1 MASNSNFLV
10 GKAVHKDFDGTQ
22 FVGKIT
28 AFDKKCNLFPFHV
41 RYEDD
46 DQEDLSCSEVKAIL
60 ASGLTAEEK
69 KEFEA
74 LEARVQDHAE
84 NEKKV
89 EEEKKKKEEERK
101 QKAEE
106 KAEEKEKSAKEK
118 AEKAEKTEEDTGRPK
133 RGRPPKVKSPITE
146 TSAKKTKTAVAD
158 DTIVRTANADGLQ
171 YSKCVKH
178 GGVVYVAGQVASD
191 TSDTTVKGQ
200 TAQVLNRLDAILA
213 EVGSSKQKLLKC
225 TIFLAD
231 ISTYDE
237 FAQTWNEWVDKD
249 NMPVR
254 ATCEAKCVLPEYL
267 VEVVAEA
274 AV

>member
-10 GKAVHKDFDGTQ
+10 GKAVHKDFDGSQ

-28 AFDKKCNLFPFHV
+28 AFEFPYFQV
-41 RYEDD
+41 QYEDD

-60 ASGLTAEEK
+60 ASELTAEET
-69 KEFEA
+69 KEFEG
-74 LEARVQDHAE
+74 LEARIQEHAE

-106 KAEEKEKSAKEK
+106 KDKSAKEK
-118 AEKAEKTEEDTGRPK
+118 AEKAEKTDEDTGRPK
-133 RGRPPKVKSPITE
+133 RGRPPKVKSPVTE

-200 TAQVLNRLDAILA
+200 TAQVLHQLDAILA
-213 EVGSSKQKLLKC
+213 EIGSSKQKLLKC

-237 FAQTWNEWVDKD
+237 FAQAWNEWVDKD